1 MIIVERLDA
10 PIQHQSSIIG
20 LAMEPINVTDRLG
33 RWSAGRG
40 PLYALLAAGLR
51 GLIDDGELPPGAL
64 LPPDRTLA
72 VALSVGRS
80 TVVAAYDL
88 LHDEGRIVRRQ
99 GSGTRVAG
107 TPRDDPPETT
117 SEPMFLDLLEPR
129 SDVISLACAAPDRPP
144 VELAESYAAMLPAL
158 AATSD
163 DIGYYPSGHPV
174 LREAVAEHYRGRGL
188 PTEPGQILVTTG
200 GQQALS
206 LLAQAYLRPGDRV
219 LVEAPTYPGALEAFR
234 AAAAVVSGLPPGLD
248 GFTGAVREHRPALAY
263 VIPTYQ
269 NPTGSVLSPLVR
281 RTLAEASAAE
291 GIPLID
297 DEVLAELGFT
307 GRETPRPLAAFADTV
322 ISVGS
327 LSKSVWGGLRI
338 GWIRAAPSVIGKL
351 ARLRAVHDLGGNLPA
366 QLAAAELLPRVDGLL
381 RTQAAERRRRHAHL
395 RAELARRIPDWDVPP
410 VEGGQ
415 TLWIRL
421 PRGDGASF
429 AQAALRHRVSILA
442 GSGLDPTGGSERYL
456 RLHFLHPAQTLTTA
470 VARLAE
476 AWRTY
481 RPPVTPATYPPPL
494 AL

>member
-1 MIIVERLDA
+1 M
-10 PIQHQSSIIG
+10 
-20 LAMEPINVTDRLG
+20 TDRLG

-51 GLIDDGELPPGAL
+51 GLIEDGELPPGSL

-88 LHDEGRIVRRQ
+88 LQDEGRIVRRQ

-107 TPRDDPPETT
+107 QPRVDPPETT

-129 SDVISLACAAPDRPP
+129 SDVISLACAAPNRPP

-158 AATSD
+158 AATTD
-163 DIGYYPSGHPV
+163 DIGYYPSGHPR
-174 LREAVAEHYRGRGL
+174 LREAVAEYYRGRGL
-188 PTEPGQILVTTG
+188 ATEAGQILVTAG

-206 LLAQAYLRPGDRV
+206 LLARAYLRPGDRV
-219 LVEAPTYPGALEAFR
+219 VVEAPTYPGALEAFR
-234 AAAAVVSGLPPGLD
+234 AEAAVVSGLPPGLD
-248 GFTGAVREHRPALAY
+248 GFAGAIRDLRPALAY
-263 VIPTYQ
+263 VTPTYQ
-269 NPTGSVLSPLVR
+269 NPTGSVLSTLVR
-281 RTLAEASAAE
+281 RSLAETSAAA

-297 DEVLAELGFT
+297 DEVLAELGFP
-307 GRETPRPLAAFADTV
+307 GQQTPQPLALFADTV
-322 ISVGS
+322 LTIGS

-338 GWIRAAPSVIGKL
+338 GWIRAATPVVAKL

-366 QLAAAELLPRVDGLL
+366 QLAAAELLPRLDGLL
-381 RTQAAERRRRHAHL
+381 RTEAAERERRHDHL
-395 RAELARRIPDWDVPP
+395 RAELAHRIPEWDVPA
-410 VEGGQ
+410 VRGGQ
-415 TLWIRL
+415 TLWIQL

-442 GSGLDPTGGSERYL
+442 GGGLDPTGGSDRYL
-456 RLHFLHPAQTLTTA
+456 RIHFQHPPETLTTA
-470 VARLAE
+470 VERLAG

-481 RPPVTPATYPPPL
+481 RPPATPTTAAPPL